1 MYKSKIG
8 HALLILCL
16 SACAEN
22 NNKSQSPETA
32 PAGSAQGKTADL
44 QACLNEADALVK
56 MSNKHINE
64 VNSLYRLIKD
74 AKYYSSISG
83 KISEKTRVT
92 ITPYYEFRVYDFCN
106 KISQSMLTE
115 LKSGDSSDMNRESNI
130 K

>member
-1 MYKSKIG
+1 MYKSKIR
-8 HALLILCL
+8 HVLLILCL

-22 NNKSQSPETA
+22 NKVQSEEPA
-32 PAGSAQGKTADL
+32 PVSAAGGKTADL
-44 QACLNEADALVK
+44 QACLNEADVLVK
-56 MSNKHINE
+56 MSSKHVND

-92 ITPYYEFRVYDFCN
+92 ITPYFEFRVYDFCN
-106 KISQSMLTE
+106 KISQLMLTE